1 MNKSLIIYFS
11 RADENYSVGYI
22 EKGNT
27 EVLAEY
33 VKEYT
38 NADIFKVEPLIPY
51 SKEYSKCIEEAKE
64 RVGNAPIKETLN
76 SISNYDTI
84 YIMTPIYWGTLAP
97 ELETQLK
104 QLDFAGKRIRIITT
118 HEGSGLGSVVNDIK
132 KICSGANIQENA
144 IAIYG
149 SKVKESKEIS
159 KERYYAEALF
169 SMYDWKKIGIEEFSK
184 EDRELVIQKIEEAGY
199 KERIPEMTRTEFMS
213 FLGINK
219 VEGTSLEKVWYQEQA
234 VNKTKEQI
242 WGTGRR
248 KKSIARVYLVPGTGK
263 ITINK
268 RDIDEYFGLE
278 TLKVIVRQP
287 LVATDTLSKYDVI
300 VKDGHI
306 DVRGFKGDY
315 EAIIENDTDKT
326 IKFSIS

>member
-1 MNKSLIIYFS
+1 MNKSLILYFS
-11 RADENYSVGYI
+11 RADENYSVGYT

-84 YIMTPIYWGTLAP
+84 YIMTPIYWETLAP

-104 QLDFAGKRIRIITT
+104 QLDFAGKTIRIITT

-149 SKVKESKEIS
+149 SKVKESKDII
-159 KERYYAEALF
+159 KE
-169 SMYDWKKIGIEEFSK
+169 WI
-184 EDRELVIQKIEEAGY
+184 
-199 KERIPEMTRTEFMS
+199 
-213 FLGINK
+213 
-219 VEGTSLEKVWYQEQA
+219 
-234 VNKTKEQI
+234 
-242 WGTGRR
+242 
-248 KKSIARVYLVPGTGK
+248 
-263 ITINK
+263 
-268 RDIDEYFGLE
+268 
-278 TLKVIVRQP
+278 
-287 LVATDTLSKYDVI
+287 
-300 VKDGHI
+300 
-306 DVRGFKGDY
+306 
-315 EAIIENDTDKT
+315 
-326 IKFSIS
+326 